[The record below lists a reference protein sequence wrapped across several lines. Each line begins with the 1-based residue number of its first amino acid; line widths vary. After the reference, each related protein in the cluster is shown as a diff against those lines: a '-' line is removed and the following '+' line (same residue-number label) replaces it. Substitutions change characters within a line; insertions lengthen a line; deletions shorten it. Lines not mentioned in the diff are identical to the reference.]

1 MKRKIRIVIA
11 DDSEQMRRNMRRILE
26 LEEGIEI
33 VGEAANGEEAIALMD
48 RKPDVVLIDIV
59 MPVMDGIETTS
70 RIKRLGPETIVILTT
85 AHQNNEFQ
93 VRSMQ
98 AGADGFVLKDDLT
111 TEVLREILNDIRP
124 GCQPRPMNIGN
135 DVSLNHE

>member
-1 MKRKIRIVIA
+1 MRFLVVDDQPTARKMLRQVVSGDPSWSVI
-11 DDSEQMRRNMRRILE
+11 
-26 LEEGIEI
+26 
-33 VGEAANGEEAIALMD
+33 GEAANGEEAIALMD